1 MQQLKTQQLKAY
13 LNTAGKAALDAGRII
28 TRRAGRLH
36 EIKTRDKGRND
47 PVSNVDIEC
56 EREIV
61 GQLRRAFPDHAI
73 LSEES
78 TDEGED
84 NAGGS
89 TSGDTGA
96 SEWQW
101 VIDPLDGTIN
111 FIHGFPHCAV
121 SIALLHNGEPVV
133 GAIFDPF
140 KNELFLAGKGEGAT
154 LNQRKIRASTRAAL
168 ADALI
173 GTGFPYRDDQNLED
187 YLRTF
192 RQIAGEAAGI
202 RRAGAAALDLA
213 YIACG
218 RLDGFWE
225 FGLRPWDIAAGIV
238 IVREAGGLVGEPDG
252 GEDCLKSGNVLAA
265 GAALFKTMSQRLR

>member
-1 MQQLKTQQLKAY
+1 VGQLKAY
-13 LNTAGKAALDAGRII
+13 LNTAAKVALDAGRII

-36 EIKTRDKGRND
+36 EIETRDKGRND
-47 PVSNVDIEC
+47 PVSNVDLEC

-78 TDEGED
+78 VDGETDGE
-84 NAGGS
+84 AGG
-89 TSGDTGA
+89 GGGKA
-96 SEWQW
+96 RRSEWQW
-101 VIDPLDGTIN
+101 VIDPLDGTVN

-121 SIALLHNGEPVV
+121 SIALLHKGAPVV

-154 LNQRKIRASTRAAL
+154 LNQRKIRASQRKHL

-173 GTGFPYRDDQNLED
+173 GTGFPYRDDQNLDD

-192 RQIAGEAAGI
+192 RPIAAEAAGI
-202 RRAGAAALDLA
+202 RRAGAAALDLG
-213 YIACG
+213 YVACA

-225 FGLRPWDIAAGIV
+225 YGLRPWDIAAGIV

-265 GAALFKTMSQRLR
+265 GASLFKTMAQRLR

>member
-1 MQQLKTQQLKAY
+1 MRPSAAQLKAY
-13 LNTAGKAALDAGRII
+13 LNTAAKAALDAGRIVM
-28 TRRAGRLH
+28 RRAGRLH

-47 PVSNVDIEC
+47 PVSNVDLEC

-78 TDEGED
+78 ADDGADDGAD
-84 NAGGS
+84 NKAGG
-89 TSGDTGA
+89 G
-96 SEWQW
+96 EWQW

-121 SIALLHNGEPVV
+121 SIALLHHGAPVV

-140 KNELFLAGKGEGAT
+140 KNELFLACQGEGAT
-154 LNQRKIRASTRAAL
+154 LNQRKIRASERKHL
-168 ADALI
+168 DDALI
-173 GTGFPYRDDQNLED
+173 GTGFPYRDDQNLD
-187 YLRTF
+187 AYLRTF
-192 RQIAGEAAGI
+192 RNIVGETAGI

-213 YIACG
+213 YVACA

-265 GAALFKTMSQRLR
+265 GTALFKTMAERLR

>member
-1 MQQLKTQQLKAY
+1 MGQLKAY
-13 LNTAGKAALDAGRII
+13 LNTAEKAALDAGRIVM
-28 TRRAGRLH
+28 RRAGRLH
-36 EIKTRDKGRND
+36 EVETRDKGRND

-78 TDEGED
+78 ANEGADEEA
-84 NAGGS
+84 NNTGG
-89 TSGDTGA
+89 TGA
-96 SEWQW
+96 GEWQW

-121 SIALLHNGEPVV
+121 SIALLHKGEPVV
-133 GAIFDPF
+133 GVIFDPF

-154 LNQRKIRASTRAAL
+154 LNQRKIRASERKHL

-173 GTGFPYRDDQNLED
+173 GTGFPYRDDQNLDD

-192 RQIAGEAAGI
+192 RNIAGETAGI

-238 IVREAGGLVGEPDG
+238 LVREAGGLVGEPDG

>member
-1 MQQLKTQQLKAY
+1 MPQLKAY
-13 LNTAGKAALDAGRII
+13 LNTAAKAALDAGRII

-36 EIKTRDKGRND
+36 EIETRDKGRND
-47 PVSNVDIEC
+47 PVSNVDLEC

-61 GQLRRAFPDHAI
+61 GQLRRAFPGHAI

-78 TDEGED
+78 ADGGDD
-84 NAGGS
+84 NKARN
-89 TSGDTGA
+89 
-96 SEWQW
+96 EWQW
-101 VIDPLDGTIN
+101 VIDPLDGTVN

-154 LNQRKIRASTRAAL
+154 LNQRKIRASERTAL

-173 GTGFPYRDDQNLED
+173 GTGFPYRDDQNLDD

-213 YIACG
+213 YVACG

-225 FGLRPWDIAAGIV
+225 FGLRPWDIAAGMV

>member
-1 MQQLKTQQLKAY
+1 MPPLKAY
-13 LNTAGKAALDAGRII
+13 LNTAEKAALDAGRII
-28 TRRAGRLH
+28 MRRAGRLH

-47 PVSNVDIEC
+47 PVSNVDLEC
-56 EREIV
+56 EQEIV

-78 TDEGED
+78 ADDED
-84 NAGGS
+84 
-89 TSGDTGA
+89 GDTGNKGGKGG
-96 SEWQW
+96 EWQW
-101 VIDPLDGTIN
+101 VIDPLDGTVN

-154 LNQRKIRASTRAAL
+154 LNQRKIRASERKHL
-168 ADALI
+168 DDALI
-173 GTGFPYRDDQNLED
+173 GTGFPYRDDQNLDD

-225 FGLRPWDIAAGIV
+225 FGLRPWDIAAGII

-252 GEDCLKSGNVLAA
+252 GKDCLKSGNVLAA